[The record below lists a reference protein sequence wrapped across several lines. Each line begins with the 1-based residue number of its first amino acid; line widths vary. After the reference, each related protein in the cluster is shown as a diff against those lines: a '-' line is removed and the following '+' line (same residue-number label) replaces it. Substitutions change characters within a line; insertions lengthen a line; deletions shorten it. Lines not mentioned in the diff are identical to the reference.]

1 MPTLRERL
9 VEVLRRQFPAAQF
22 DAAATGLALGSFPQ
36 WDSLGHFN
44 FLMAVEEEFDTRFSL
59 EEISELKSL
68 DDIETALGP
77 RG

>member
-1 MPTLRERL
+1 
-9 VEVLRRQFPAAQF
+9 
-22 DAAATGLALGSFPQ
+22 
-36 WDSLGHFN
+36 
-44 FLMAVEEEFDTRFSL
+44 MAVEEEFDTRFSL